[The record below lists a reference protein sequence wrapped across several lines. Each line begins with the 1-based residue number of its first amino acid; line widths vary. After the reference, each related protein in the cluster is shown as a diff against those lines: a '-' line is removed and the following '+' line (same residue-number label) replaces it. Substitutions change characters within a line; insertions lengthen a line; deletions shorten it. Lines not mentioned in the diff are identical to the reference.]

1 VLPFPSLKHVPEN
14 GQPSSAAQSGRK
26 GTSHLFLRW
35 ELSCAPRP
43 ENILRQNIFSAC
55 KRMEKTGENHHI
67 LLISIF
73 IYVFIDLIAKWYTLS
88 KNYC

>member
-1 VLPFPSLKHVPEN
+1 MFRKTGGL
-14 GQPSSAAQSGRK
+14 SSAAQSGRK

-67 LLISIF
+67 LLTSIF
-73 IYVFIDLIAKWYTLS
+73 IGVSIGLIAKWRTLS
-88 KNYC
+88 QNYC